1 MALAD
6 LAWRFPVLIL
16 VLGTLLALGSG
27 VYTWNHLEF
36 DADRANLIRRSP
48 ELQAN
53 QDRYVEQ
60 FPNAEDMV
68 VVVEGGTPED
78 RRAFLDDLA
87 GRLRAEPQ
95 TFRDVFEKVELAF
108 LRTHALHYLDLATL
122 EHLSRE
128 LAQSR
133 PLLDSLSCSKDM
145 SGLLDS
151 FGEVG
156 TGGDPAS
163 SLAEILP
170 FLNEALG
177 QLLVSLETRG
187 RYEYNSPWAAAFFG
201 QAAEADQAPQEL
213 EAVGQTVFYNT
224 VANGRIHLLLAR
236 PALEAGGAGNEAIPF
251 AVRRIREILPGVQR
265 SHPQVRV
272 ALTGEPV
279 LDTDEGNSSTQDS
292 TRSSLLSLVF
302 VALVFALSFRELYR
316 PLMAVFTLVLGVA
329 WTMGFTTLVVGHLN
343 LLTVTFTTI
352 LIGLGIDF
360 GIHFIYRYDEE
371 LAKGWKPLEAMKVT
385 LAGTGVEN
393 LTGAGSTAVAFWVL
407 NLTDFIGIAELGTI
421 AGTGILLCY
430 IAMVTVLPALLFL
443 QHRWFGGAV
452 GTGISQYRTLARMER
467 AWLSH
472 PWIVASVCVLFS
484 VVCFFEARH
493 VRYDYNLLNLQARGL
508 SSVQTEMHLI
518 NSSEHS
524 LLFGISLVEDLA
536 EARRLTE
543 AFRKLPTVASV
554 QSIVPMIPDGYPA
567 KRPLLEAITREMALV
582 SEPARA
588 TPDQGGLGRN
598 LRAMAGS
605 FMELD
610 HTFREAWPS
619 LNGSEDQTVRREAAR
634 FQVALD
640 RLFSTL
646 EGMGPGP
653 IEDGLTAFQKDFFA
667 DLQGLLGFLKDQVA
681 QPPLTLEDV
690 PDVLKVRE
698 VGRTGL
704 IQLRVFPR
712 QNVWERGPQERF
724 VHSLQRVDPRV
735 VGMPVVM
742 YYDTHELRRANEQAG
757 WYALVAIW
765 VLLLVHFRSL
775 KVALLAI
782 FPKAVGVLWMVGI
795 MGYAGV
801 DFNSANFL
809 ALPLI
814 LGIGLVFGVHVVHRV
829 QEEGADGVFNHST
842 GPAIGLS
849 ALTTMI
855 GFGTMISAHHQGI
868 ATLGFVMTAGVGAN
882 LLASVIF
889 LPAVLRILRNLG
901 VTLSGRHFNGDLVSG
916 ERAFDRTGD
925 LPGETAALHVHSS
938 HPSKPQP
945 SPARGRHP
953 D

>member
-1 MALAD
+1 MVSRLPDTPDSGSQPTGPSARESSPAASLTPASRTARVLAGLAD
-6 LAWRFPVLIL
+6 LTWRFPILIL
-16 VLGTLLALGSG
+16 VLGTLLAMGSAF
-27 VYTWNHLEF
+27 YTWNHLEF

-60 FPNAEDMV
+60 FPKAEDMV
-68 VVVEGGTPED
+68 VVVEGGTAQD
-78 RRAFLDDLA
+78 RMAFLDDLA
-87 GRLRAEPQ
+87 ARLRAEPE
-95 TFRDVFEKVELAF
+95 TFRDVFERVELPF
-108 LRTHALHYLDLATL
+108 LRTHALHYLDLETL
-122 EHLSRE
+122 EQLAGE
-128 LAQSR
+128 LARSR
-133 PLLDSLSCSKDM
+133 PLLDSLASSEDM

-151 FGEVG
+151 FGAVESG
-156 TGGDPAS
+156 ADPAA

-187 RYEYNSPWAAAFFG
+187 RYEYSSPWAAAFFG
-201 QAAEADQAPQEL
+201 EASQSDQAPQEL
-213 EAVGQTVFYNT
+213 EEAGQTVFYNT
-224 VANGRIHLLLAR
+224 VSNGRIHLLLVR
-236 PALEAGGAGNEAIPF
+236 PTLEAGEGGHQAVPF

-265 SHPQVRV
+265 SHPQLQVG
-272 ALTGEPV
+272 LTGEPV
-279 LDTDEGNSSTQDS
+279 LDTDEGNSSTEDS

-302 VALVFALSFRELYR
+302 VSLVFALSFRELFR
-316 PLMAVFTLVLGVA
+316 PLMAIFTLVLGVA
-329 WTMGFTTLVVGHLN
+329 WTMGFTTLAVGHLN

-371 LAKGWKPLEAMKVT
+371 LVKGWSPLEAMRST
-385 LAGTGVEN
+385 LAGTGAEN
-393 LTGAGSTAVAFWVL
+393 LTGAGSTALAFWVL

-430 IAMVTVLPALLFL
+430 AAMVTVLPALLFL

-467 AWLSH
+467 AWLAH
-472 PWIVASVCVLFS
+472 PWIVASICLLFS
-484 VVCFFEARH
+484 VLCVFEARN
-493 VRYDYNLLNLQARGL
+493 VRYDYNLLNLQAQGL

-518 NSSEHS
+518 HSSEHS
-524 LLFGISLVEDLA
+524 LLYGISLVEEID

-554 QSIVPMIPDGYPA
+554 ESIVPMIPEGYPA
-567 KRPLLEAITREMALV
+567 KRPYLEAIAREMAQV
-582 SEPARA
+582 REPASTAPARG
-588 TPDQGGLGRN
+588 P
-598 LRAMAGS
+598 MAGNLLAMGDS
-605 FMELD
+605 FMALD
-610 HTFREAWPS
+610 QTFREAWPDLS
-619 LNGSEDQTVRREAAR
+619 RSQDGGVRREADR
-634 FQVALD
+634 FKNALD
-640 RLFSTL
+640 QLFSTL

-653 IEDGLTAFQKDFFA
+653 IEDGLNAFQKDFFA
-667 DLQGLLGFLKDQVA
+667 DLQGLIRFLKDQVS
-681 QPPLTLEDV
+681 QPALSLDDV
-690 PDVLKVRE
+690 PEVLKVRE
-698 VGRTGL
+698 VGRTGM
-704 IQLRVFPR
+704 IQLRIFPR

-724 VHSLQRVDPRV
+724 VHSLQQVDPRV

-742 YYDTHELRRANEQAG
+742 YYDTQELRSANEQAG

-829 QEEGADGVFNHST
+829 QEEGGDGVFNHST
-842 GPAIGLS
+842 GPAIGLA

-882 LLASVIF
+882 LLASVLF

-901 VTLSGRHFNGDLVSG
+901 ITL
-916 ERAFDRTGD
+916 
-925 LPGETAALHVHSS
+925 
-938 HPSKPQP
+938 
-945 SPARGRHP
+945 
-953 D
+953 

>member
-1 MALAD
+1 MMALAD

-16 VLGTLLALGSG
+16 ALGTLLALGSAF
-27 VYTWNHLEF
+27 YTWNHLEF
-36 DADRANLIRRSP
+36 DADRANLIRRTP

-53 QDRYVEQ
+53 QDRYVAQ
-60 FPNAEDMV
+60 FPKAEDMV

-78 RRAFLDDLA
+78 RMAFVDDLA
-87 GRLRAEPQ
+87 ARLRAEPQ
-95 TFRDVFEKVELAF
+95 TFRDVFEKVELSF

-122 EHLSRE
+122 EKLSGE
-128 LAQSR
+128 LARSR
-133 PLLDSLSCSKDM
+133 PLLDSLSSSKDM
-145 SGLLDS
+145 TGLLDS

-156 TGGDPAS
+156 SGEDPAGA
-163 SLAEILP
+163 LAEILP
-170 FLNEALG
+170 FLNEAMG

-187 RYEYNSPWAAAFFG
+187 RYAYNSPWAAAFFG
-201 QAAEADQAPQEL
+201 EVAQEDQAPQEL
-213 EAVGQTVFYNT
+213 EAAGQTVFYNT
-224 VANGRIHLLLAR
+224 VAKGRIHLLLAR
-236 PALEAGGAGNEAIPF
+236 PAHQAGGGGHEATPF
-251 AVRRIREILPGVQR
+251 AVQRLRELLPGVQR
-265 SHPQVRV
+265 SHPEVQVG
-272 ALTGEPV
+272 LTGEPV
-279 LDTDEGNSSTQDS
+279 LDTDEGNSSTEDS
-292 TRSSLLSLVF
+292 TRSSVLSLVF
-302 VALVFALSFRELYR
+302 VALIFALAFRELYR
-316 PLMAVFTLVLGVA
+316 PLMAVFTLVLGVT
-329 WTMGFTTLVVGHLN
+329 WTMGFTTLAVGHLN

-371 LAKGWKPLEAMKVT
+371 LVKGWSPLEAMKIT
-385 LAGTGVEN
+385 LSGTGVEN

-421 AGTGILLCY
+421 AGTGIMLCY
-430 IAMVTVLPALLFL
+430 LAMVTVLPALLFL
-443 QHRWFGGAV
+443 QHRWFGGGV

-467 AWLSH
+467 AWLRH
-472 PWIVASVCVLFS
+472 PWIVALLCVLFS
-484 VVCFFEARH
+484 VFCVLEARH

-508 SSVQTEMHLI
+508 GSVQTEMHLI
-518 NSSEHS
+518 HASEHS
-524 LLFGISLVEDLA
+524 LLYGISLVADLS

-554 QSIVPMIPDGYPA
+554 ESIVPMIPDGYPA
-567 KRPLLEAITREMALV
+567 KRPFLEAITREMAQV
-582 SEPARA
+582 SQPARA
-588 TPDQGGLGRN
+588 SVQPGGASGN
-598 LRAMAGS
+598 LLAMAGS

-610 HTFREAWPS
+610 HTFREAWPT
-619 LNGSEDQTVRREAAR
+619 LKGSEDQSVRREAAR
-634 FQVALD
+634 FKTALD

-667 DLQGLLGFLKDQVA
+667 DLQGLVAFLKDQVDH
-681 QPPLTLEDV
+681 PPLTLEDV

-724 VHSLQRVDPRV
+724 VHSLQQVDPQV

-765 VLLLVHFRSL
+765 ILLLVHFRSL
-775 KVALLAI
+775 KIALLAI

-829 QEEGADGVFNHST
+829 QEEGGDGVFNHST
-842 GPAIGLS
+842 GPAIGLA

-882 LLASVIF
+882 LLASILF

-901 VTLSGRHFNGDLVSG
+901 VTL
-916 ERAFDRTGD
+916 
-925 LPGETAALHVHSS
+925 
-938 HPSKPQP
+938 
-945 SPARGRHP
+945 
-953 D
+953 

>member
-1 MALAD
+1 MMALAD
-6 LAWRFPVLIL
+6 LAWKFPVLIL
-16 VLGTLLALGSG
+16 ALGTLLALGSAF
-27 VYTWNHLEF
+27 YTWNHLEF
-36 DADRANLIRRSP
+36 DADRANLIRRTP

-53 QDRYVEQ
+53 QDRYVAQ
-60 FPNAEDMV
+60 FPKAEDMV

-78 RRAFLDDLA
+78 RMAFVDDLA
-87 GRLRAEPQ
+87 ARLRAEPQ
-95 TFRDVFEKVELAF
+95 TFRDVFEKVELSF

-122 EHLSRE
+122 EKLSGE
-128 LAQSR
+128 LARSR
-133 PLLDSLSCSKDM
+133 RLLDSLSSSKDM
-145 SGLLDS
+145 TGLLDS
-151 FGEVG
+151 FGQVG
-156 TGGDPAS
+156 SGEDPAGA
-163 SLAEILP
+163 LAEILP
-170 FLNEALG
+170 FLNEAMG

-187 RYEYNSPWAAAFFG
+187 RYAYSSPWAAAFFG
-201 QAAEADQAPQEL
+201 EVAQEDQAPQEL
-213 EAVGQTVFYNT
+213 EAAGQTVFYNT
-224 VANGRIHLLLAR
+224 VAKGRIHVLLAR
-236 PALEAGGAGNEAIPF
+236 PAHQAGGGGHEATPF
-251 AVRRIREILPGVQR
+251 AVQRLRELLPGVQR
-265 SHPQVRV
+265 SHPEVQVG
-272 ALTGEPV
+272 LTGEPV
-279 LDTDEGNSSTQDS
+279 LDTDEGNSSTEDS
-292 TRSSLLSLVF
+292 TRSSVLSLVF
-302 VALVFALSFRELYR
+302 VALIFALAFRELYR
-316 PLMAVFTLVLGVA
+316 PLMAVFTLVLGVT
-329 WTMGFTTLVVGHLN
+329 WTMGFTTLAVGHLN

-371 LAKGWKPLEAMKVT
+371 LVKGWSPLEAMKIT
-385 LAGTGVEN
+385 LSGTGLEN

-421 AGTGILLCY
+421 AGTGIMLCY
-430 IAMVTVLPALLFL
+430 LAMVTVLPALLFL
-443 QHRWFGGAV
+443 QDRWFGGGV

-467 AWLSH
+467 AWLRH
-472 PWIVASVCVLFS
+472 PWIVALLCVLFS
-484 VVCFFEARH
+484 IFCFSEARH

-508 SSVQTEMHLI
+508 GSVQTEMHLI
-518 NSSEHS
+518 HASEHS
-524 LLFGISLVEDLA
+524 LLYGISLVADLT

-554 QSIVPMIPDGYPA
+554 ESIVPMIPDGYPA
-567 KRPLLEAITREMALV
+567 KRPFLEAITREMAQV
-582 SEPARA
+582 SQPAR
-588 TPDQGGLGRN
+588 PGVQQGGTSGN
-598 LRAMAGS
+598 LLAMAGS

-610 HTFREAWPS
+610 HTFREAWPT
-619 LNGSEDQTVRREAAR
+619 LRGSEDQSVRREAAR
-634 FQVALD
+634 FKTALD

-667 DLQGLLGFLKDQVA
+667 DLQGLVAFLKDQVDH
-681 QPPLTLEDV
+681 PPLTLEDV
-690 PDVLKVRE
+690 PEVLKVRE

-724 VHSLQRVDPRV
+724 VHSLQQVDPRV

-765 VLLLVHFRSL
+765 ILLLVHFRSL
-775 KVALLAI
+775 KIALLAI

-829 QEEGADGVFNHST
+829 QEEGGDGVFNHST
-842 GPAIGLS
+842 GPAIGLA

-882 LLASVIF
+882 LLASILF
-889 LPAVLRILRNLG
+889 LPAVLRILRNFK
-901 VTLSGRHFNGDLVSG
+901 VTL
-916 ERAFDRTGD
+916 
-925 LPGETAALHVHSS
+925 
-938 HPSKPQP
+938 
-945 SPARGRHP
+945 
-953 D
+953 

>member
-1 MALAD
+1 
-6 LAWRFPVLIL
+6 
-16 VLGTLLALGSG
+16 
-27 VYTWNHLEF
+27 
-36 DADRANLIRRSP
+36 
-48 ELQAN
+48 
-53 QDRYVEQ
+53 
-60 FPNAEDMV
+60 MV

-78 RRAFLDDLA
+78 RMAFVDDLA
-87 GRLRAEPQ
+87 ARLRAEPQ
-95 TFRDVFEKVELAF
+95 TFRDVFEKVELSF

-122 EHLSRE
+122 EKLSGE
-128 LAQSR
+128 LARSR
-133 PLLDSLSCSKDM
+133 RLLDSLSSSKDM
-145 SGLLDS
+145 TGLLDS
-151 FGEVG
+151 FGQVG
-156 TGGDPAS
+156 SGEDPAGA
-163 SLAEILP
+163 LAEILP
-170 FLNEALG
+170 FLNEAMG

-187 RYEYNSPWAAAFFG
+187 RYAYSSPWAAAFFG
-201 QAAEADQAPQEL
+201 EVAQEDQAPQEL
-213 EAVGQTVFYNT
+213 EAAGQTVFYNT
-224 VANGRIHLLLAR
+224 VAKGRIHVLLAR
-236 PALEAGGAGNEAIPF
+236 PAHQAGGGGHEATPF
-251 AVRRIREILPGVQR
+251 AVQRLRELLPGVQR
-265 SHPQVRV
+265 SHPEVQVG
-272 ALTGEPV
+272 LTGEPV
-279 LDTDEGNSSTQDS
+279 LDTDEGNSSTEDS
-292 TRSSLLSLVF
+292 TRSSVLSLVF
-302 VALVFALSFRELYR
+302 VALIFALAFRELYR
-316 PLMAVFTLVLGVA
+316 PLMAVFTLVLGVT
-329 WTMGFTTLVVGHLN
+329 WTMGFTTLAVGHLN

-371 LAKGWKPLEAMKVT
+371 LVKGWSPLEAMKIT
-385 LAGTGVEN
+385 LSGTGVEN

-421 AGTGILLCY
+421 AGTGIMLCY
-430 IAMVTVLPALLFL
+430 LAMVTVLPALLFL
-443 QHRWFGGAV
+443 QHRWFGGGV

-467 AWLSH
+467 AWLRH
-472 PWIVASVCVLFS
+472 PWIVALLCVLFS
-484 VVCFFEARH
+484 IFCFSEARH

-508 SSVQTEMHLI
+508 GSVQTEMHLI
-518 NSSEHS
+518 HASEHS
-524 LLFGISLVEDLA
+524 LLYGISLVTDLT

-554 QSIVPMIPDGYPA
+554 ESIVPMIPDGYPA
-567 KRPLLEAITREMALV
+567 KRPFLEAITREMAQV
-582 SEPARA
+582 SQPAR
-588 TPDQGGLGRN
+588 PGVQQGGTSGN
-598 LRAMAGS
+598 LLAMAGS

-610 HTFREAWPS
+610 HTFREAWPT
-619 LNGSEDQTVRREAAR
+619 LRGSEDQSVRREAAR
-634 FQVALD
+634 FKTALD

-667 DLQGLLGFLKDQVA
+667 DLQGLVAFLKDQVDH
-681 QPPLTLEDV
+681 PPLTLEDV
-690 PDVLKVRE
+690 PE

-724 VHSLQRVDPRV
+724 VHSLQQVDPRV

-765 VLLLVHFRSL
+765 ILLLVHFRSL
-775 KVALLAI
+775 KIALLAI

-829 QEEGADGVFNHST
+829 QEEGGDGVFNHST
-842 GPAIGLS
+842 GPAIGLA

-882 LLASVIF
+882 LLASILF
-889 LPAVLRILRNLG
+889 LPAVLRILRNFK
-901 VTLSGRHFNGDLVSG
+901 VTL
-916 ERAFDRTGD
+916 
-925 LPGETAALHVHSS
+925 
-938 HPSKPQP
+938 
-945 SPARGRHP
+945 
-953 D
+953 

>member
-1 MALAD
+1 MMALAD

-16 VLGTLLALGSG
+16 ALGTLLALGSAF
-27 VYTWNHLEF
+27 YTWNHLEF
-36 DADRANLIRRSP
+36 DADRANLIRRTP

-53 QDRYVEQ
+53 QDRYVAQ
-60 FPNAEDMV
+60 FPKAEDMV

-78 RRAFLDDLA
+78 RMAFVDDLA
-87 GRLRAEPQ
+87 ARLRAEPQ
-95 TFRDVFEKVELAF
+95 TFRDVFEKVELSF

-122 EHLSRE
+122 EKLSGE
-128 LAQSR
+128 LARSR

-145 SGLLDS
+145 TGLLDS

-156 TGGDPAS
+156 SEEDPAGA
-163 SLAEILP
+163 LAEILP
-170 FLNEALG
+170 FLNEAMG

-187 RYEYNSPWAAAFFG
+187 RYAYSSLWAAAFFG
-201 QAAEADQAPQEL
+201 EVAQEDQAPQEL
-213 EAVGQTVFYNT
+213 EAAGQTVFYNT
-224 VANGRIHLLLAR
+224 VAKGRIHVLLAR
-236 PALEAGGAGNEAIPF
+236 PAHQAGGGGHEATPF
-251 AVRRIREILPGVQR
+251 AVQRLRELLPGVQR
-265 SHPQVRV
+265 SHPEVQVG
-272 ALTGEPV
+272 LTGEPV
-279 LDTDEGNSSTQDS
+279 LDTDEGNSSTEDS
-292 TRSSLLSLVF
+292 TRSSVLSLVF
-302 VALVFALSFRELYR
+302 VALIFALAFRELYR
-316 PLMAVFTLVLGVA
+316 PLMAVFTLVLGVT
-329 WTMGFTTLVVGHLN
+329 WTMGFTTLAVGHLN

-371 LAKGWKPLEAMKVT
+371 LVKGWSPLEAMKIT
-385 LAGTGVEN
+385 LSGTGVEN

-421 AGTGILLCY
+421 AGTGIMLCY
-430 IAMVTVLPALLFL
+430 LAMVTVLPALLFL
-443 QHRWFGGAV
+443 QHRWFGGGV

-467 AWLSH
+467 AWLRH
-472 PWIVASVCVLFS
+472 PWIVALLCVLFS
-484 VVCFFEARH
+484 IFCFSEARH

-508 SSVQTEMHLI
+508 GSVQTEMHLI
-518 NSSEHS
+518 HASEHS
-524 LLFGISLVEDLA
+524 LLYGISLVADLT

-554 QSIVPMIPDGYPA
+554 ESIVPMIPDGYPA
-567 KRPLLEAITREMALV
+567 KRPFLEAITREMAQV
-582 SEPARA
+582 SQPAR
-588 TPDQGGLGRN
+588 PGVQQGGTSGN
-598 LRAMAGS
+598 LLAMAGS

-610 HTFREAWPS
+610 HTFREAWPT
-619 LNGSEDQTVRREAAR
+619 LKGSEDQSVRREATR
-634 FQVALD
+634 FKTALD
-640 RLFSTL
+640 RLFATL

-667 DLQGLLGFLKDQVA
+667 DLQGLVAFLKDQVDH
-681 QPPLTLEDV
+681 PPLTLEDV
-690 PDVLKVRE
+690 PEVLKVRE

-724 VHSLQRVDPRV
+724 VHSLQQVDPRV

-765 VLLLVHFRSL
+765 ILLLVHFRSL
-775 KVALLAI
+775 KIALLAI

-829 QEEGADGVFNHST
+829 QEEGGDGVFNHST
-842 GPAIGLS
+842 GPAIGLA

-882 LLASVIF
+882 LLASILF

-901 VTLSGRHFNGDLVSG
+901 VTL
-916 ERAFDRTGD
+916 
-925 LPGETAALHVHSS
+925 
-938 HPSKPQP
+938 
-945 SPARGRHP
+945 
-953 D
+953 

>member
-6 LAWRFPVLIL
+6 LTWRFPVLIL
-16 VLGTLLALGSG
+16 ALGVLLALGSAFF
-27 VYTWNHLEF
+27 TWNHLEF

-60 FPNAEDMV
+60 FPKAEDMV
-68 VVVEGGTPED
+68 VVVEGGTAQD
-78 RRAFLDDLA
+78 RRAFVDDLA
-87 GRLRAEPQ
+87 ACLRAEPQ
-95 TFRDVFEKVELAF
+95 TFRDVFEKVELSF

-122 EHLSRE
+122 EQLSGE
-128 LAQSR
+128 LTRSR
-133 PLLDSLSCSKDM
+133 PLLDSLSASKDM
-145 SGLLDS
+145 TGLLDS

-156 TGGDPAS
+156 TGDDPAA

-187 RYEYNSPWAAAFFG
+187 RYDYSSPWAAAFFG
-201 QAAEADQAPQEL
+201 AGAQQDQAPQEL
-213 EAVGQTVFYNT
+213 EEAGQTVFYNT
-224 VANGRIHLLLAR
+224 VSKGRIHLLLVR
-236 PALEAGGAGNEAIPF
+236 PGLQAGGGGHEAIPF
-251 AVRRIREILPGVQR
+251 AVKRIREILPGVQR
-265 SHPQVRV
+265 SHPQVHV
-272 ALTGEPV
+272 GLTGEPV
-279 LDTDEGNSSTQDS
+279 LDTDEGNSSTEDS
-292 TRSSLLSLVF
+292 TRSSILSLVF
-302 VALVFALSFRELYR
+302 VGLIFALAFRELYR
-316 PLMAVFTLVLGVA
+316 PLMAVFTLVVGVT
-329 WTMGFTTLVVGHLN
+329 WTMGFTTLAVGHLN

-371 LAKGWKPLEAMKVT
+371 LVKGWSPLDAMKIT
-385 LAGTGVEN
+385 LSGTGVEN

-407 NLTDFIGIAELGTI
+407 NLTDFVGIAELGTI

-430 IAMVTVLPALLFL
+430 LAMVTILPALLFL
-443 QHRWFGGAV
+443 QHRWFGGAI

-467 AWLSH
+467 AWLAR
-472 PWIVASVCVLFS
+472 PWIVASACLLFS
-484 VVCFFEARH
+484 VLCFFEARH
-493 VRYDYNLLNLQARGL
+493 VRYDYNLMNLQARGL

-524 LLFGISLVEDLA
+524 LLYGISLVGDLT

-554 QSIVPMIPDGYPA
+554 ESIVPMIPDGYQA
-567 KRPLLEAITREMALV
+567 KRPLLEAITREMAQV
-582 SEPARA
+582 SEPARP
-588 TPDQGGLGRN
+588 TLERGRMSGR
-598 LRAMAGS
+598 LLAMAGS
-605 FMELD
+605 FMQLD
-610 HTFREAWPS
+610 QAFREAWPT
-619 LNGSEDQTVRREAAR
+619 LNGSKDQAVRREAAR
-634 FQVALD
+634 FKNALD

-653 IEDGLTAFQKDFFA
+653 IEDGLTAFQKDFFS
-667 DLQGLLGFLKDQVA
+667 DLQGLVAFLKDQVDR
-681 QPPLTLEDV
+681 PPLTLEDV
-690 PDVLKVRE
+690 PEVLKVRE

-724 VHSLQRVDPRV
+724 VHSLQQVDPRV

-829 QEEGADGVFNHST
+829 QEEGGEGVFNHST
-842 GPAIGLS
+842 GPAIGLA

-868 ATLGFVMTAGVGAN
+868 STLGFVMTAGVGAN
-882 LLASVIF
+882 LLASVLF

-901 VTLSGRHFNGDLVSG
+901 FTL
-916 ERAFDRTGD
+916 
-925 LPGETAALHVHSS
+925 
-938 HPSKPQP
+938 
-945 SPARGRHP
+945 
-953 D
+953 